1 MNCAE
6 LISKW
11 VGETGKNI
19 EAVRGERSCE
29 CGEEEGKRRGQFQVL
44 TLLL

>member
-1 MNCAE
+1 MQIKVVNCAE

-19 EAVRGERSCE
+19 EAVKERE
-29 CGEEEGKRRGQFQVL
+29 R
-44 TLLL
+44 